1 MNNDKSHLPFLDGIR
16 GIAILAV
23 FLFHSLGASYGFD
36 NLPWAGMFRDFDVS
50 RSFLL
55 LYPLTYGS
63 AGVAVFFVVSG
74 FCIHLSYQRSKDKR
88 WKCFFNRRFF
98 RIYPPYLLA
107 VFVFFFI
114 WPWGSFNVTSL
125 SQVAQLG
132 SHVLSI
138 HNFHE
143 RSFFGINPSFWG
155 IAVEIQ
161 LYVIYPLLVFMTS
174 RFGWGKS
181 LIVVGVAEVA
191 IRSVSAVHGIYSEES
206 LPRFI
211 TASPFAYWLSWSLGA
226 YLAEC
231 FLQGRTSRL
240 FAARFEIILVISLLL
255 PLFKPTAPFM
265 FLSFSWLTAI
275 AIDRLITGR
284 WPVPGMRGG
293 IVGAC
298 WSHLSFLGIVSYSF
312 YLFHQPIIGLTKRAI
327 HKAFPETF
335 VHPLLSFAICA
346 AWYPIILILS
356 TIIYKWIEQPSIAL
370 GKVTWERIKES
381 NKMRLD
387 NPLPAPCRSDSL
399 D

>member
-1 MNNDKSHLPFLDGIR
+1 MNNDKIHLPFLDGIR
-16 GIAILAV
+16 GIAIMAV
-23 FLFHSLGASYGFD
+23 LLFHSLGASFGFD
-36 NLPWAGMFRDFDVS
+36 KLPWAGMFRDFDVS
-50 RSFLL
+50 WSFLL

-63 AGVAVFFVVSG
+63 AGVAIFFVVSG

-107 VFVFFFI
+107 VFIFFFFR
-114 WPWGSFNVTSL
+114 PWGSFNLASL
-125 SQVAQLG
+125 GQVAQLG
-132 SHVLSI
+132 SHVLLI

-143 RSFFGINPSFWG
+143 KSFFAINPSFWS

-181 LIVVGVAEVA
+181 LIVVGLAEVA
-191 IRSVSAVHGIYSEES
+191 IRSVIAVHGIYSEES
-206 LPRFI
+206 LPIFI

-231 FLQGRTSRL
+231 FLQGRTCLL
-240 FAARFEIILVISLLL
+240 FAARFDIIFVVSLLL

-275 AIDRLITGR
+275 AIDRLISGR
-284 WPVPGMRGG
+284 WTAPAMKGG
-293 IVGAC
+293 IVSAC
-298 WSHLSFLGIVSYSF
+298 WSHLSFLGVVSYSF
-312 YLFHQPIIGLTKRAI
+312 YLFHQPIIGLAGRALD
-327 HKAFPETF
+327 KVFPETL
-335 VHPLLSFAICA
+335 VHPLILFAICIVS
-346 AWYPIILILS
+346 YPIILILS

-370 GKVTWERIKES
+370 GKATWQRIEGVS
-381 NKMRLD
+381 PD
-387 NPLPAPCRSDSL
+387 
-399 D
+399 